1 MKQFASSLLV
11 STGLL
16 VLVIALIAGNTGQAF
31 GAPNAS
37 NTAQLSATVAADD
50 LVMLQRRFTSIR
62 GQVCTGELG
71 VPTNRVFP
79 DGTQELFVVPAGKA
93 LVLTDLEGEI
103 TKNLSAG
110 WPVGSI
116 GVLTATLTGAVANQT
131 VSARAQINADA
142 LSAGIVTM
150 KLHLQSGVV
159 VDSGASVCLRAFAV
173 YSTGVST
180 AHVGA
185 DVRLHGYLIA
195 R

>member
-1 MKQFASSLLV
+1 MKQFASSLLL

-16 VLVIALIAGNTGQAF
+16 VLVFALIAGNTGQAF

-50 LVMLQRRFTSIR
+50 LVMLQRRFTSGR
-62 GQVCTGELG
+62 GPCTGELG

-79 DGTQELFVVPAGKA
+79 DGTQELFVVPTGKA

-103 TKNLSAG
+103 TKNPNAA
-110 WPVGSI
+110 WFVGSV

-131 VSARAQINADA
+131 VRARAQINADA
-142 LSAGIVTM
+142 HSAGIATV

-159 VDSGASVCLRAFAV
+159 ADSGASVCLRASVV
-173 YSTGVST
+173 YSNGGGIATLGT
-180 AHVGA
+180 